1 MSPHR
6 APALFRLRAAN
17 DGDMAGVAGIYAH
30 HVRTGYGS
38 FEDLDAA
45 NLADVE
51 KFFRDYYGPNNVSN
65 CVPNNC
71 TPANL
76 AAGNTV
82 FEVQELQSEVLFD
95 LEAQYAFSDDLTLA
109 VGARNVFDEYP
120 DEGEFRLRE
129 TSNGRIYRSD
139 SIVDW
144 QGGFYY
150 GKIKYAF

>member
-1 MSPHR
+1 MIGPWTFMGR
-6 APALFRLRAAN
+6 AN
-17 DGDMAGVAGIYAH
+17 
-30 HVRTGYGS
+30 
-38 FEDLDAA
+38 
-45 NLADVE
+45 
-51 KFFRDYYGPNNVSN
+51 YYGPYNVSN

-76 AAGNTV
+76 AAGNTR

-95 LEAQYAFSDDLTLA
+95 LEAQYAFSDDLTVA
-109 VGARNVFDEYP
+109 VGARNVFEEYP

-150 GKIKYAF
+150 GKVKYSF